1 MFGQGGILLDSALET
16 PNCMTGVLLGRLFDF
31 MIQQSICLQR
41 HWFASEHGSHRSMG
55 IGEAKKQQADPDHL
69 WGVSLVRHVLHGHPI
84 PLRLILQ
91 RQVTPS

>member
-41 HWFASEHGSHRSMG
+41 HWFASE
-55 IGEAKKQQADPDHL
+55 Q
-69 WGVSLVRHVLHGHPI
+69 HVA
-84 PLRLILQ
+84 
-91 RQVTPS
+91 